1 MNDPTHAVTVSVVTD
16 PQDKFNCFELSIE
29 QAGLRQALELRLK
42 ETGSSADQLRIFI
55 KPDLAFYFKP
65 ATTIT
70 DPELVERLVDW
81 LYGAGYTS
89 VTIGTARDSSGF
101 WLENRDPLILADLAG
116 YRFETAQQNAYDFAD
131 LSEDLCDGEFPSSS
145 ILHGS
150 YLNAAWK
157 NADFRI
163 SFAKG
168 KTDEEFVYAGTAQ
181 NLLGVL
187 PLEDTELEYYHR
199 LRPEDLC
206 SELLQHTP
214 VHFAIVD
221 AFVANHGSAG
231 SRASLPLAVSTIL
244 SSTSVTLADWSF
256 ANKLGVDP
264 YRSPI
269 VAKLLR
275 EQGVPQPYLVAGSLT
290 PFPSVKNV
298 HPMVADAVAKRN
310 TSLEIQR
317 SAVAWLQ
324 SVDRQLFPF
333 KDALTDKMNS
343 ALAGQFGSLDSD
355 PFSFASFLTLSYTL
369 GSLSE
374 LNDSSKIMFAKDKLR
389 WMERPLN
396 ISLQDLSLADF
407 EASRSYMEP
416 LEELVLQF
424 PPDQNGMRM
433 QSLDNSILFHFSR
446 EVPIPFDD
454 FVAHVDISRSIRM
467 MNDYIGGSC
476 VPVVRDEAGRVTH
489 QAERNIYLPQ
499 PNYTALQGG
508 QPIDVSKLEFIL
520 YSEGQQKIWWR
531 TVKSENNSARFDD
544 GTVTFTRTPGGETAI
559 SVVGRQEFAL
569 PVVWQM
575 MKLDLNPTLK
585 NSLVAD
591 AYKTFFTKT
600 LANFTAEFEQRPYRV
615 GQPWSAADDGSRPVP
630 ASAKLAGSLGELTD
644 KARVEIDRL
653 TSKLSFRT
661 AQPAPVF
668 VDAAGFSHFVPPA
681 NAPESATNAGL
692 AWADKSQIQGATAG
706 AVDFV
711 KDLVKAVRRDF
722 VQNPTETSGH

>member
-1 MNDPTHAVTVSVVTD
+1 MNDPTHTVTVSVVTD
-16 PQDKFNCFELSIE
+16 PQDKFRCLESSIE
-29 QAGLRQALELRLK
+29 QAGLRQALELRLE
-42 ETGSSADQLRIFI
+42 ETGSSADQLRVFV

-65 ATTIT
+65 ATTVT

-81 LYGAGYTS
+81 LYGAGYTN

-131 LSEDLCDGEFPSSS
+131 LSEDRCDGEFPSFS

-150 YLNAAWK
+150 SLNAAWK

-168 KTDEEFVYAGTAQ
+168 KTDEEFVYAGTTQ

-231 SRASLPLAVSTIL
+231 SRAVLPLAVSTIL
-244 SSTSVTLADWSF
+244 SSTSVMLADWSF

-275 EQGVPQPYLVAGSLT
+275 EHGLPQPYFVSGSLT

-298 HPMVADAVAKRN
+298 HPMVADAITKRN
-310 TSLEIQR
+310 TSLEVQR
-317 SAVAWLQ
+317 SAGAWLQ
-324 SVDRQLFPF
+324 RVDRQIFPF
-333 KDALTDKMNS
+333 KDALTDRINS
-343 ALAGQFGSLDSD
+343 ALAVQFGSLDSD
-355 PFSFASFLTLSYTL
+355 PFSFASFLTLNYTL

-374 LNDSSKIMFAKDKLR
+374 LNDSSKVMFAKDKLR

-446 EVPIPFDD
+446 EVHIPFDD
-454 FVAHVDISRSIRM
+454 FVAEVDISSSIRM

-476 VPVVRDEAGRVTH
+476 VPIMRDEAGRVTH

-520 YSEGQQKIWWR
+520 YSDGEQKIWWR

-544 GTVTFTRTPGGETAI
+544 GTVTFTRTLGGETAI
-559 SVVGRQEFAL
+559 SVVGRQEFSL

-585 NSLVAD
+585 NYLVAD

-615 GQPWSAADDGSRPVP
+615 GQPWSSADGGVRPTL
-630 ASAKLAGSLGELTD
+630 ASAKLADSLSELTD
-644 KARVEIDRL
+644 KARIEIDRL
-653 TSKLSFRT
+653 TSKLSLRT

-668 VDAAGFSHFVPPA
+668 VDAVGFSHFGPPA
-681 NAPESATNAGL
+681 NAAESATNAVP
-692 AWADKSQIQGATAG
+692 AWADKAQLQGATAG

-722 VQNPTETSGH
+722 VQNPTETSGN